1 MRMRSEPALRA
12 GSAGPRW
19 AYAIFGGCRVGQLGE
34 ETGPAH
40 RLRSVRVALWLHLS
54 FFLACLL
61 TYNAFIHSFSS
72 LDRDHKKKARAP
84 PTEKQGSDELPRAS
98 KTAVKLVSSF
108 GLGLAR
114 LRIRRDHP
122 IFGRALVALSYVR
135 QMRRTRTCSQHIS
148 KVGLGLW

>member
-12 GSAGPRW
+12 GSAGARW
-19 AYAIFGGCRVGQLGE
+19 AYAIFGGCRVGQLGG

-54 FFLACLL
+54 CLL
-61 TYNAFIHSFSS
+61 AKLQCIHSFSS
-72 LDRDHKKKARAP
+72 LDRDHKIKRWRERRQPATAHR
-84 PTEKQGSDELPRAS
+84 TENQATDELPRAS

-122 IFGRALVALSYVR
+122 IFGRA
-135 QMRRTRTCSQHIS
+135 I
-148 KVGLGLW
+148 G